1 MRKRW
6 TNRKLFT
13 LRFKGREPRALLWR
27 KPDYK
32 EWFLYAKLAQ
42 ELGKKI
48 PKAFGNLKKFDDFE
62 DWWRHPKYG
71 FELFCEKPMGELVQE
86 TQPNRSKLQPDELLL
101 KINLKGDL
109 EIINRDIKRLLI
121 SKDVGEDYTSN
132 ARFQPSRSM
141 KHISVGVT
149 DKEYEK
155 GVKRDNKLK
164 RARETYIMSL
174 TMSPKEIVKELK
186 LMPQMGGNHWSLRE
200 DTRQMTKEDF
210 LKTYGGDP
218 KQYQFALDN
227 RIKTVRR
234 QIRNVEKSFE
244 NIAIGT
250 FP

>member
-13 LRFKGREPRALLWR
+13 VRFKGREPRALLWR
-27 KPDYK
+27 KPVYK

-48 PKAFGNLKKFDDFE
+48 PKAFGNFKKFDAFE

-71 FELFCEKPMGELVQE
+71 FELFCEKPTGELVQE
-86 TQPNRSKLQPDELLL
+86 IQPNRSKLQPDELLL

-109 EIINRDIKRLLI
+109 EVINRDIKKLLI
-121 SKDVGEDYTSN
+121 TKDVSEDFRSN

-141 KHISVGVT
+141 KNISVGVT

-164 RARETYIMSL
+164 RARETYVMSL

-186 LMPQMGGNHWSLRE
+186 LMPTIGGGHWSSE
-200 DTRQMTKEDF
+200 ENSRQMTREDA
-210 LKTYGGDP
+210 LKIFGGDP
-218 KQYQFALDN
+218 KQYQFTLDN
-227 RIKTVRR
+227 RIKTIRR
-234 QIRNVEKSFE
+234 QIRNVEATFD
-244 NIAIGT
+244 NIANGT

>member
-1 MRKRW
+1 
-6 TNRKLFT
+6 
-13 LRFKGREPRALLWR
+13 
-27 KPDYK
+27 
-32 EWFLYAKLAQ
+32 
-42 ELGKKI
+42 
-48 PKAFGNLKKFDDFE
+48 
-62 DWWRHPKYG
+62 
-71 FELFCEKPMGELVQE
+71 
-86 TQPNRSKLQPDELLL
+86 
-101 KINLKGDL
+101 
-109 EIINRDIKRLLI
+109 
-121 SKDVGEDYTSN
+121 
-132 ARFQPSRSM
+132 
-141 KHISVGVT
+141 
-149 DKEYEK
+149 
-155 GVKRDNKLK
+155 
-164 RARETYIMSL
+164 MSL